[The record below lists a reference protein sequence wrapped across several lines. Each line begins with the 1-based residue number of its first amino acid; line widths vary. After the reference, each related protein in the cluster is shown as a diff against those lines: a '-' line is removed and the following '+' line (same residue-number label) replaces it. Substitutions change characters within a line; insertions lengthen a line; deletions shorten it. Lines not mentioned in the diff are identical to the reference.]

1 MHKIGRI
8 NNKFIELIIAT
19 IKYNVDGGLSQ
30 YQVWNGTLSQNETDT
45 ILLSGIAASGISHT
59 FSAKTI
65 NPNNAT
71 DINLQNDEQII
82 AFNSQYGNQIN
93 LKLVTDNYGL
103 ETSWKLL
110 DSNFNEIDAGRS
122 ITQMQLVGWENGVG
136 SRLYTIKEPD
146 QERAKLSLN
155 IPEEYHLTA
164 VVGFGYPIKKVT
176 GKKERKEID
185 EIVSYNKFGT
195 PIEI

>member
-1 MHKIGRI
+1 MGVLEIIKTRIEIRDFEKKSVDVEAKKKILEAGR
-8 NNKFIELIIAT
+8 LAP
-19 IKYNVDGGLSQ
+19 
-30 YQVWNGTLSQNETDT
+30 
-45 ILLSGIAASGISHT
+45 SGR
-59 FSAKTI
+59 
-65 NPNNAT
+65 
-71 DINLQNDEQII
+71 NLQHWHYILVE
-82 AFNSQYGNQIN
+82 GN
-93 LKLVTDNYGL
+93 
-103 ETSWKLL
+103 EEL
-110 DSNFNEIDAGRS
+110 DSLASCSPTGGWVRDANFAIVTTTDPKYNFNEIDAGRS

-146 QERAKLSLN
+146 QERAKLSLD